1 MLQIML
7 SSTAIASDPLSRI
20 GVSDWLSRL
29 AISPF
34 VFPFLL
40 LATTAWFVLG
50 NWFWPLLN
58 PDEGRY
64 VGVALEML
72 HAREWGTPL
81 LNGMPYF
88 HKPPL
93 FYWLTG
99 ASLAIF
105 GENEFAARLTPA
117 LAGMLMVGGLF
128 AFLRR
133 FVLPSRA
140 LVASIILAATPM
152 MFGAA
157 HYANLDLL
165 VAAMISTT
173 ILCGATAVL
182 LQQQGESAARWIL
195 AMYLFAGLGFLAK
208 GLIGFVL
215 PGGVLLAWLLAE
227 RRYSAIP
234 MLLRISGILLFL
246 AVVLP
251 WLLLM
256 QSRHPGFFHYYL
268 VYQQFERF
276 SQGGFNNTMPVWFYV
291 AVLLATMLPWC
302 RTGLSTIFTRNYWMQ
317 ERDASVR
324 RLMWIWLL
332 LILVFFSI
340 PQSKLV
346 GYILPVLPPLAFLF
360 AEFYRGIFMAD
371 GVLSESENAD
381 RARIGVA
388 SRAVQR
394 NFLAR
399 VLVCFA
405 LGVAGLIYLSS
416 ARLPGSSRAAS
427 AIASAPQAV
436 GTNDRYYS
444 LDYYP
449 FDFRFYMG
457 NNPDLIVVSN
467 WDDHALPTKDNWQK
481 ELWDAHNFGAPD
493 SASRFVL
500 PANFLR
506 SVCVSQDYRR
516 WILAD
521 AKQMEDFPQLENVT
535 PYFSYGRRSVYLLPQ
550 GEVMPFCQVHPDLSA
565 K

>member
-1 MLQIML
+1 ML

-20 GVSDWLSRL
+20 GTSDWLSRL
-29 AISPF
+29 AVSPF
-34 VFPFLL
+34 VFPLL
-40 LATTAWFVLG
+40 LLVTTAWFVLG
-50 NWFWPLLN
+50 NWLWPLLN

-93 FYWLTG
+93 FYWLTT

-117 LAGMLMVGGLF
+117 LAGLLMIGGLF

-140 LVASIILAATPM
+140 LAAGIMLAATPL
-152 MFGAA
+152 MFGAT

-182 LQQQGESAARWIL
+182 LQQQGEPAARWIM

-215 PGGVLLAWLLAE
+215 PGGVLLVWLLAE
-227 RRYSAIP
+227 RRYLAIP

-246 AVVLP
+246 VVVLP

-256 QSRHPGFFHYYL
+256 QSRYPGFFHYYL

-276 SQGGFNNTMPVWFYV
+276 SQGGFNNAMPVWFYV

-302 RTGLSTIFTRNYWMQ
+302 RSGLSTIFTRNYWVQ
-317 ERDASVR
+317 ARDASVR

-360 AEFYRGIFMAD
+360 AEFFRGIFVAE
-371 GVLSESENAD
+371 GVLSAPENAD
-381 RARIGVA
+381 RARNAAA
-388 SRAVQR
+388 SRALQR

-399 VLVCFA
+399 VLVCIA
-405 LGVAGLIYLSS
+405 LGVAGLIYLSW

-427 AIASAPQAV
+427 AIAAAPRAV
-436 GTNDRYYS
+436 GMYDRYYS

-457 NNPDLIVVSN
+457 NKPELLVVSN
-467 WDDHALPTKDNWQK
+467 WDDNALPTKDNWQK

-493 SASRFVL
+493 SASRFVR
-500 PANFLR
+500 PASFLR
-506 SVCVSQDYRR
+506 SVCVPQDYRR

-521 AKQMEDFPQLENVT
+521 AKQMDAFLELQNVT
-535 PYFSYGRRSVYLLPQ
+535 PYFADGRRRVYLLPVGQ
-550 GEVMPFCQVHPDLSA
+550 VMPFCRLRPDLSS

>member
-1 MLQIML
+1 MF
-7 SSTAIASDPLSRI
+7 SSTAPASDPLSHV
-20 GVSDWLSRL
+20 GTSDWLSRL
-29 AISPF
+29 AVSPF
-34 VFPFLL
+34 VFPLL
-40 LATTAWFVLG
+40 LVVTTAWFVLG

-93 FYWLTG
+93 FYWLTA

-117 LAGMLMVGGLF
+117 LAGLLMVGGLF

-140 LVASIILAATPM
+140 LAAGIILAATPL

-182 LQQQGESAARWIL
+182 LQQQGEPAARWIT

-227 RRYSAIP
+227 RRCLAIL

-246 AVVLP
+246 VVVLP

-302 RTGLSTIFTRNYWMQ
+302 RRGLFTIFTRNYWVQ

-324 RLMWIWLL
+324 RLMWIWLV

-346 GYILPVLPPLAFLF
+346 GYILPVLPALAFLF
-360 AEFYRGIFMAD
+360 AEFFNGVFMID
-371 GVLSESENAD
+371 GARSELEKAEG
-381 RARIGVA
+381 ARSGAA

-399 VLVCFA
+399 LLVCFA
-405 LGVAGLIYLSS
+405 LGVAGLIYLSW
-416 ARLPGSSRAAS
+416 ARQPGSSRAAS
-427 AIASAPQAV
+427 AIAAAPQAV
-436 GTNDRYYS
+436 GTYDRYYS

-449 FDFRFYMG
+449 FDFQFYMG
-457 NNPDLIVVSN
+457 NNPDLRVVSN
-467 WDDHALPTKDNWQK
+467 WDDNALPTKDNWKK
-481 ELWDAHNFGAPD
+481 ELWDAHIFSALD
-493 SASRFVL
+493 SARRFVL
-500 PANFLR
+500 PATFWR
-506 SVCVSQDYRR
+506 SVCVPEDYRR

-521 AKQMEDFPQLENVT
+521 ARQMDNFPELANLT
-535 PYFSYGRRSVYLLPQ
+535 PYFSDGKRRVYLLPLGQ
-550 GEVMPFCQVHPDLSA
+550 VMPFCQLPPDLSA

>member
-1 MLQIML
+1 MF
-7 SSTAIASDPLSRI
+7 SSTAIASGSLSRI
-20 GVSDWLSRL
+20 STSDWLSRL
-29 AISPF
+29 ALSPF
-34 VFPFLL
+34 VLPFLL

-72 HAREWGTPL
+72 HAHEWGTPL

-93 FYWLTG
+93 FYWLT
-99 ASLAIF
+99 AACLAIF

-117 LAGMLMVGGLF
+117 LAGLLMVGGLF

-140 LVASIILAATPM
+140 LVAGIILAATPLT
-152 MFGAA
+152 FGAA

-182 LQQQGESAARWIL
+182 LQQQGESATRWIL

-246 AVVLP
+246 VVVLP

-256 QSRHPGFFHYYL
+256 QSRYPGFFHYYL

-302 RTGLSTIFTRNYWMQ
+302 GRGLSAIFTRNYWVQ
-317 ERDASVR
+317 ERDTSVR

-346 GYILPVLPPLAFLF
+346 GYILPVLPPLAFIF
-360 AEFYRGIFMAD
+360 AEFFRGILLTD
-371 GVLSESENAD
+371 GVLSEPENAD
-381 RARIGVA
+381 RARIGAA

-405 LGVAGLIYLSS
+405 LGVAGLIYLSWG
-416 ARLPGSSRAAS
+416 RLPGSSRGAS
-427 AIASAPQAV
+427 AIAAAPPAE
-436 GTNDRYYS
+436 GSDDRYYS

-457 NNPDLIVVSN
+457 NNPDLLVVSN
-467 WDDHALPTKDNWQK
+467 WDDNTLPTKDNWQK
-481 ELWDAHNFGAPD
+481 ELWDARNFGAPD
-493 SASRFVL
+493 NAGRFVR
-500 PANFLR
+500 PADFLR
-506 SVCVSQDYRR
+506 SVCVPQDYRR

-521 AKQMEDFPQLENVT
+521 ARLMDDFPKLANVT
-535 PYFSYGRRSVYLLPQ
+535 PYFSDGRRRVYLLPLGQ
-550 GEVMPFCQVHPDLSA
+550 VMPFCQLQPDPSS